1 MANVVNILK
10 IVRQINTDAG
20 VVAKNMKKAKVVA
33 AKTGQIHRPKAV
45 KPKKG
50 LTLDQLILATPN
62 RVASYSKRDRVTLVS
77 LKVSKDKNRIV
88 SKTLTYDI
96 TKSGPPQ
103 VRPHKHWF
111 EKREDVPFYK
121 AKKVKFNCDCLTGDT
136 KVLTVD
142 GWKTI
147 YELAED
153 FVPDHYPVDY
163 VVNGK
168 IYKGSFPYYKGKSSV
183 WKVTLSNGLELKAT
197 KDHRILTAA
206 VKYKSVKKHGVFIET
221 KRTYTKSWKRV
232 QDLNIGDKIVLTN
245 NKQIKIEFCKDFYEA
260 FFVGVMMGD
269 GSLFNTGYPDLQL
282 YKDDREEIIDILVKA
297 GVVNNVVPI
306 PTKNGLRV
314 SFNARAMELLRRY
327 KFINKQSVEINSAEK
342 LMGYL
347 SGLIVTDGSV
357 TGGAIKISGDAQY
370 LTQLRDLLIQY
381 GYSLVSFAVERP
393 KGTKTNYGVASKDMC
408 SLRLLRPTLRSLETN
423 LLLTQQKHKTLSL
436 ITSKEPKIKECVST
450 VACIK
455 FAGRNLDVYDITVPK
470 IKRFVANG
478 MIVHNC
484 EFYKFHCEYANNHHD
499 AADIRFCN
507 GEYPIITNPRLQPRM
522 CKHGFI
528 LLKYLKKN
536 RM

>member
-33 AKTGQIHRPKAV
+33 AKTGQLHRPKAV

-121 AKKVKFNCDCLTGDT
+121 AKKVKFNCDC
-136 KVLTVD
+136 
-142 GWKTI
+142 
-147 YELAED
+147 
-153 FVPDHYPVDY
+153 
-163 VVNGK
+163 
-168 IYKGSFPYYKGKSSV
+168 
-183 WKVTLSNGLELKAT
+183 
-197 KDHRILTAA
+197 
-206 VKYKSVKKHGVFIET
+206 
-221 KRTYTKSWKRV
+221 
-232 QDLNIGDKIVLTN
+232 
-245 NKQIKIEFCKDFYEA
+245 
-260 FFVGVMMGD
+260 
-269 GSLFNTGYPDLQL
+269 
-282 YKDDREEIIDILVKA
+282 
-297 GVVNNVVPI
+297 
-306 PTKNGLRV
+306 
-314 SFNARAMELLRRY
+314 
-327 KFINKQSVEINSAEK
+327 
-342 LMGYL
+342 
-347 SGLIVTDGSV
+347 
-357 TGGAIKISGDAQY
+357 
-370 LTQLRDLLIQY
+370 
-381 GYSLVSFAVERP
+381 
-393 KGTKTNYGVASKDMC
+393 
-408 SLRLLRPTLRSLETN
+408 
-423 LLLTQQKHKTLSL
+423 
-436 ITSKEPKIKECVST
+436 
-450 VACIK
+450 
-455 FAGRNLDVYDITVPK
+455 
-470 IKRFVANG
+470 
-478 MIVHNC
+478 